1 MWRLNP
7 QSSLHYRHWGNEWAV
22 FDLGSGQTHEMSTIS
37 AVVLMYCENG
47 WVTLPQIVTGVM
59 ADLELPPDTS
69 DVTQIED
76 LLTQFA
82 NIGLLECMT
91 A

>member
-22 FDLGSGQTHEMSTIS
+22 FDLGSGQTHEMDTVS
-37 AVVLMYCENG
+37 AVALMYCENG
-47 WVTLPQIVTGVM
+47 WIASPQIIDGVM
-59 ADLELPPDTS
+59 ADLELPPDTIIH
-69 DVTQIED
+69 IED

-82 NIGLLECMT
+82 NIGLLECM
-91 A
+91 AA